1 MRHMAGTASPQR
13 RAVKADTGGRLWPP
27 AGQWMARLEAVIEIE
42 RPMRASNESSN
53 IETAGAGSVA
63 PGTRDLSS
71 AMRRLVRALDHLES
85 AVDTRLEHQAGLGDT
100 EAEVQRMGV
109 DRTRLAESLD
119 KAEAR
124 AQKLESTNREVANR
138 LVNAMETIRNV
149 LEGPPEREA

>member
-1 MRHMAGTASPQR
+1 
-13 RAVKADTGGRLWPP
+13 
-27 AGQWMARLEAVIEIE
+27 
-42 RPMRASNESSN
+42 MRASNESSN